1 MPYIQTPDNIP
12 GIRGLMNVRPDAA
25 LALNALAQALLVQD
39 STLTRAERELI
50 ASYVSSQNECKFCM
64 TSHGAIAAHL
74 PGCDF
79 NLVKN
84 VWNDYRNAD
93 VSGKLKSLLN
103 IAGKV
108 QKGGRFVTETDI
120 AAAREQGAT
129 DLEIHDTVLIAAAF
143 CMFNRYVDGLG
154 ATTPDDPA
162 FYELVGRQRAEEGYL
177 TPSVL
182 MRQKQDQV

>member
-1 MPYIQTPDNIP
+1 MPYIKTPDDIP
-12 GIRGLMNVRPDAA
+12 GIRGLMNFRPDTA
-25 LALNALAQALLVQD
+25 LALNALAQALLVED
-39 STLTRAERELI
+39 SPLTRGERELI
-50 ASYVSSQNECKFCM
+50 ASFVSSQNECKFCM

-74 PGCDF
+74 PG
-79 NLVKN
+79 
-84 VWNDYRNAD
+84 NDYDLVRAVWDDYQKAD
-93 VSGKLKSLLN
+93 ISDKLKSLLN

-108 QKGGRFVTETDI
+108 QKGGKFVTEADI

-162 FYELVGRQRAEEGYL
+162 FYDLVGRQRAAEGYM
-177 TPSVL
+177 TKSVL
-182 MRQKQDQV
+182 MK

>member
-12 GIRGLMNVRPDAA
+12 GIRGLMNFRPDAA
-25 LALNALAQALLVQD
+25 LALNALAQALLVED
-39 STLTRAERELI
+39 SPLPRSERELI
-50 ASYVSSQNECKFCM
+50 ASYVSSRNECKFCM

-74 PGCDF
+74 PGCDDD
-79 NLVKN
+79 LVKA
-84 VWNDYRNAD
+84 VWDDYQKAD
-93 VSGKLKSLLN
+93 ISDKMKSLLN

-108 QKGGRFVTETDI
+108 QQGGKFVTETDI
-120 AAAREQGAT
+120 AAAREQGAN

-162 FYELVGRQRAEEGYL
+162 FYDIVGRQRAAEGYM
-177 TPSVL
+177 TKSVL
-182 MRQKQDQV
+182 MT